1 MSKVDITE
9 RLNNLV
15 HISRTIDEE
24 WIEWAHADMMEAKEE
39 IERLRGIL
47 DQQNIAHD
55 ESSEKMKV
63 VFELID
69 EERFIEAK
77 KLLLAL
83 KTDSEIRYPEVI
95 RAESL
100 MKFLED

>member
-39 IERLRGIL
+39 IERLR
-47 DQQNIAHD
+47 Q
-55 ESSEKMKV
+55 
-63 VFELID
+63 ELA
-69 EERFIEAK
+69 E
-77 KLLLAL
+77 
-83 KTDSEIRYPEVI
+83 
-95 RAESL
+95 AESCL
-100 MKFLED
+100 WTPQDSGADIGAAAGEDEPGVLVVKHD